1 MDTRLAPVDVDDDQL
16 EAAFREGRATRLGER
31 PGVSSSHLPADLKSR
46 CTVNNIPASLSHR
59 PADPA
64 EPVLDISIGDALRA
78 AAAMWPTRTALI
90 DGTAEERTRRRWMF
104 EELLAESEKVARAL
118 LLRFVPG
125 EHVAI
130 WAGNCPQWAMVEFGA
145 ALAGLTLV
153 TVNPA
158 YLGEELAFVLRQSRA
173 RGIIVQDV
181 HRNRNLV
188 QAADAAR
195 DALPDLREVIA
206 LSSWP
211 EFLRSGE
218 TQTALPPVKA
228 DDVAQIQYTSGTTG
242 TPKGARLTHRSLANN
257 ARLYA
262 RLIGAGPHFERART
276 MSFKAS
282 WSRPPTRR
290 DRLPQINR
298 AS

>member
-1 MDTRLAPVDVDDDQL
+1 MLNAHRGGDAP
-16 EAAFREGRATRLGER
+16 E
-31 PGVSSSHLPADLKSR
+31 
-46 CTVNNIPASLSHR
+46 VNNIPPSLSYR

-78 AAAMWPTRTALI
+78 ATSTWRTRTALI
-90 DGTAEERTRRRWMF
+90 DGTSEEQTRRRWTF
-104 EELLAESEKVARAL
+104 EELLTESEKVARAL
-118 LLRFVPG
+118 LLRFVSG

-130 WAGNCPQWAMVEFGA
+130 WAANGPQWVMIEFGA

-181 HRNRNLV
+181 YRNRNLV
-188 QAADAAR
+188 QAVNAAR
-195 DALPDLREVIA
+195 DTLPDLREVIA
-206 LSSWP
+206 LSSWQ

-218 TQTALPPVKA
+218 ARTALPSIKA

-242 TPKGARLTHRSLANN
+242 TPKGARLTHRNLANN
-257 ARLYA
+257 GRIYA
-262 RLIGAGPHFERART
+262 RTIGAGPQD
-276 MSFKAS
+276 
-282 WSRPPTRR
+282 SRIKSTTT
-290 DRLPQINR
+290 N
-298 AS
+298 